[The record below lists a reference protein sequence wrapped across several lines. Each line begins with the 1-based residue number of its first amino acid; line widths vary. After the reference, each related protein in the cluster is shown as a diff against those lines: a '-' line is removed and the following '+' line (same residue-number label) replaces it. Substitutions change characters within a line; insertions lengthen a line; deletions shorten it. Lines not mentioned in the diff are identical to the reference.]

1 MSRPA
6 ALPPDRLEVLERI
19 RTYEARG
26 GEWFF
31 QDVENDPPAKTLH
44 PEDVDYLHETAKFR
58 LNGWLA
64 RLIEAVCQAVCR
76 RKYAITVLGGEHLSG
91 LPGGAVLTSNHFA
104 VTENLAV
111 RAAAKSA
118 PGRHRMYKLVREGNY
133 CMPGVI
139 GWLLRYADTLP
150 LSSCVTTMKL
160 LDRAVTRILQNG
172 DFLLVYPEQAMWWY
186 YPKPRP
192 YRIGAFRYA
201 AKNGV
206 PVVPCFVTLSA
217 KKPEKPLRPDNVRY
231 TVHVCPPIYP
241 HPGGSVREEAERMRE
256 ENFRACRSV
265 YEEVYRRPLCYGDG
279 ETVFSPGW
287 SNSTGSRME
296 EN

>member
-1 MSRPA
+1 MSRPYV
-6 ALPPDRLEVLERI
+6 LPPDRLEVQERI

-31 QDVENDPPAKTLH
+31 ADVENDPPARVLH
-44 PEDVDYLHETAKFR
+44 PEDVDYLHETARFR
-58 LNGWLA
+58 VNGLLA
-64 RLIEAVCQAVCR
+64 RAAEAVCQAFCR
-76 RKYAITVLGGEHLSG
+76 RRYAITVEGAENLRG
-91 LPGGAVLTSNHFA
+91 LTGSAVFTSNHFA

-111 RAAAKSA
+111 RLAAQRA

-133 CMPGVI
+133 SMPGVI

-150 LSSCVTTMKL
+150 LSSCVATMKR
-160 LDRAVTRILQNG
+160 LDRAVSRILQNG

-206 PVVPCFVTLSA
+206 PVVPCFVTLA
-217 KKPEKPLRPDNVRY
+217 AKDPKKPVSPENIRY
-231 TVHVCPPIYP
+231 TIHVCEPILP
-241 HPGGSVREEAERMRE
+241 DAGRGVREEAERMRE
-256 ENFRACRSV
+256 ENFRLCREV
-265 YEEVYRRPLCYGDG
+265 YERVYKKPPDCGGG
-279 ETVFSPGW
+279 ELLF
-287 SNSTGSRME
+287 
-296 EN
+296 